1 MDHNSTPDST
11 LPSTVDDITAD
22 CRRSV
27 LLLLPL
33 TSNINGHLPVPI
45 GFAYWCWER
54 SRLSL
59 RENVKRIQSN
69 NHFSIDG
76 VWEVVVNQ

>member
-1 MDHNSTPDST
+1 M
-11 LPSTVDDITAD
+11 
-22 CRRSV
+22 
-27 LLLLPL
+27 LPL
-33 TSNINGHLPVPI
+33 TSNGHLPVPI

-59 RENVKRIQSN
+59 RENVKRLYSN
-69 NHFSIDG
+69 DHFTVDG